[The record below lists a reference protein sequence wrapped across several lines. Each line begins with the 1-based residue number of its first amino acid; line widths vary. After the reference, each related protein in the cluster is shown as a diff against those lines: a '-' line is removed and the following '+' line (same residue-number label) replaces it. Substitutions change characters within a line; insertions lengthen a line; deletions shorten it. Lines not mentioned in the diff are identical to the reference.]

1 MRNETRTRGENTKVL
16 KKGQKRRRKRM
27 RTRKG
32 PKREKTTKSLAYIRK
47 KEKESCE
54 ERKHR
59 NLPFKQPHSRRHYQK
74 FANRSHRLR
83 ESRKRNPQAEERR
96 QNKNPLPKNHRRAGT
111 AGSDMERQGA
121 ATPGVRLRRRTTCG
135 SPDPYPKGI
144 TPRTCRND
152 RSGWKKLK
160 LNGPTKTVE

>member
-1 MRNETRTRGENTKVL
+1 MKQGENTRVL
-16 KKGQKRRRKRM
+16 QKGQKSRRKRM

-47 KEKESCE
+47 KEKEKESCE

-59 NLPFKQPHSRRHYQK
+59 NVPFKQLHSRRHYQK
-74 FANRSHRLR
+74 FANRSHWLR

-96 QNKNPLPKNHRRAGT
+96 QNKNTLPKNHRRAGT

-121 ATPGVRLRRRTTCG
+121 AMPGVRLRRRTTCG
-135 SPDPYPKGI
+135 TPEPYPKGI

-152 RSGWKKLK
+152 RSW
-160 LNGPTKTVE
+160 